1 MDLGLTGKLALIT
14 GASRGIGKAIATALA
29 QEGASVACVA
39 TSRERVQDAVD
50 ACRALGSTAD
60 GFGCDV
66 SDHAAV
72 TALAAEV
79 QERMGLIDI
88 LVNNA
93 GVTRDQLI
101 LRMKEEDWDVV
112 MAVNLKGA
120 FNTCKAFARTLM
132 KRGGARIINIASV
145 VGLTGNAGQAN
156 YAASKGGL
164 LAFTKSLAKELSGR
178 QVTVNAVAP
187 GFIETDMTE
196 GFQGEA
202 RDAMAKAIPLGRFG
216 SPEDVARVVT
226 LLAGTPGAYVTGQ
239 CIPVDGGMA
248 L

>member
-1 MDLGLTGKLALIT
+1 MDLGLTGKLALVT
-14 GASRGIGKAIATALA
+14 GASRGIGRAIATELA
-29 QEGASVACVA
+29 REGACVACVA
-39 TSRERVQDAVD
+39 TAMERVQDTVD
-50 ACRALGSTAD
+50 ACRALGSTAE

-79 QERMGLIDI
+79 QERMGPIDI

-101 LRMKEEDWDVV
+101 LRMKEEDWDTV

-202 RDAMAKAIPLGRFG
+202 RAAMAKAIPLGRFG
-216 SPEDVARVVT
+216 APEDVARVVA

-239 CIPVDGGMA
+239 CLPVDGGMA

>member
-1 MDLGLTGKLALIT
+1 
-14 GASRGIGKAIATALA
+14 
-29 QEGASVACVA
+29 
-39 TSRERVQDAVD
+39 
-50 ACRALGSTAD
+50 
-60 GFGCDV
+60 
-66 SDHAAV
+66 
-72 TALAAEV
+72 
-79 QERMGLIDI
+79 MGPIDI

-101 LRMKEEDWDVV
+101 LRMKEEDWDAVL
-112 MAVNLKGA
+112 AVNLKGA

-202 RDAMAKAIPLGRFG
+202 RDAMARAIPLGRFG
-216 SPEDVARVVT
+216 APEDVARVVA

-239 CIPVDGGMA
+239 CLPVDGGMA

>member
-1 MDLGLTGKLALIT
+1 MDLGLTGKLALVT
-14 GASRGIGKAIATALA
+14 GASRGIGRAIATELA
-29 QEGASVACVA
+29 REGASVACVA
-39 TSRERVQDAVD
+39 TSKERVQDTVD
-50 ACRALGSTAD
+50 ACRALGGAAE

-72 TALAAEV
+72 TAMAAEV
-79 QERMGLIDI
+79 QELMGPIDI

-101 LRMKEEDWDVV
+101 LRMKEEDWDAVL
-112 MAVNLKGA
+112 AVNLKGA

-202 RDAMAKAIPLGRFG
+202 RDAMARAIPLGRFG
-216 SPEDVARVVT
+216 APEDVARVVA

-239 CIPVDGGMA
+239 CLPVDGGMA